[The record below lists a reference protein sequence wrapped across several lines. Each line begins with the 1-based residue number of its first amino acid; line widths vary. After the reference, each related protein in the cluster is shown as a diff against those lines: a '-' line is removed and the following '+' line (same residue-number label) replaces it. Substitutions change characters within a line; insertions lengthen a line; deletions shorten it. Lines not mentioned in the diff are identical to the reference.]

1 MPQIRLECDQVNIET
16 NNNHC
21 DMEDDTP
28 AHGQRVHLPSDL
40 EAKVSEDGSK
50 HSSSPQQD
58 ITQPNDVELTT
69 VPSLALSNGL
79 HDPIALTGA
88 APEGGWAAW
97 MAGM

>member
-1 MPQIRLECDQVNIET
+1 
-16 NNNHC
+16 
-21 DMEDDTP
+21 MEDDTP
-28 AHGQRVHLPSDL
+28 VHGQRVHLPSDL